1 MNQLFVSGGQST
13 GASGSASVLPMNIQG
28 WFPLGLTGLIFLQSK
43 GLSRV
48 LSSTTVQ
55 KHQFF
60 WCSKAFS
67 LLYGWSN
74 SHIHTWLHSN
84 HSFDCT
90 DLCQQRDP
98 TSPSWRK
105 SVLNI
110 HWKDW
115 CRSGNSNTWP
125 PDAKNWVV
133 GKDPDAGKDWSWE
146 EKGRQ
151 RMRMLD
157 GITD

>member
-1 MNQLFVSGGQST
+1 MLGPWKESYDKPEQHIKKQRHHFTNKGLYNQSYGFSSSHIWIWELDPKEGWAWRTDVFKWVSSSPSGGQSI

-67 LLYGWSN
+67 LLDGPTLTS
-74 SHIHTWLHSN
+74 IHDYWKN
-84 HSFDCT
+84 HSFDYMV
-90 DLCQQRDP
+90 LC
-98 TSPSWRK
+98 W
-105 SVLNI
+105 
-110 HWKDW
+110 
-115 CRSGNSNTWP
+115 
-125 PDAKNWVV
+125 
-133 GKDPDAGKDWSWE
+133 
-146 EKGRQ
+146 
-151 RMRMLD
+151 
-157 GITD
+157 

>member
-1 MNQLFVSGGQST
+1 MNRLFASGGQSI

-67 LLYGWSN
+67 LLDGPTLTSIVLMMPSHCLILCHPLLLLHSILPTNIQDWFPLGLTGLISLQSKGLPRVFPSPTIWMYLPSLWYN
-74 SHIHTWLHSN
+74 SHIHTWL
-84 HSFDCT
+84 
-90 DLCQQRDP
+90 L
-98 TSPSWRK
+98 
-105 SVLNI
+105 
-110 HWKDW
+110 
-115 CRSGNSNTWP
+115 
-125 PDAKNWVV
+125 
-133 GKDPDAGKDWSWE
+133 
-146 EKGRQ
+146 EKP
-151 RMRMLD
+151 
-157 GITD
+157 